1 MIGSVSHVYGSTSYE
16 CWKIPFTFWLKRN
29 ETLCLEINKKL
40 FYQKF
45 NYFSLWW
52 SSSWEVS
59 IEALSLL
66 TAIISLCAKQNP
78 TANHLNLKKL
88 LCADS
93 RTQQRLIF
101 LFRMIRLLLC
111 WFLILDC
118 RSNDCDLSGA
128 WFRTSGI
135 SDFLLLFLFNPP
147 YLKRW
152 RMVHLTTV
160 LSAWKP

>member
-1 MIGSVSHVYGSTSYE
+1 MALSLIWV
-16 CWKIPFTFWLKRN
+16 LKNSIYLLIKEEWNPVPRN
-29 ETLCLEINKKL
+29 KQKT

-93 RTQQRLIF
+93 RTQQLLIF
-101 LFRMIRLLLC
+101 LFLMIRLLLC
-111 WFLILDC
+111 WFLILDY

-135 SDFLLLFLFNPP
+135 SYFLLLFLFNPP

-152 RMVHLTTV
+152 RLVHLTTV